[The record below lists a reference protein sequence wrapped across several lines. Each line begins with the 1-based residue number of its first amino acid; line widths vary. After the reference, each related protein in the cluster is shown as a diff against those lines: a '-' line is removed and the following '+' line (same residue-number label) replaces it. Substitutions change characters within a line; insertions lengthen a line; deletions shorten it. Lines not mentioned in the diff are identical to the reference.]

1 MKHNY
6 DHLFVEDGIEQKW
19 KDKQY
24 FMKHNEKAKP
34 FSILLP
40 PPNVTGKLHLGYA
53 LDVYIPDTIIR
64 YKKLKGFD
72 VLWIPGMD
80 HAGIATQSKV
90 EDVIYQKTGKTRHDL
105 GRNEFLKKTWEW
117 KEEYAALFRKQW
129 SKVGLALDYSKERFT
144 LDEKSNL
151 AVQKVFIDL
160 YNKGLIYKGIKAVN
174 WDVKLQTAISNIE
187 VNNVPTNQT
196 MYYIKYKVF
205 ETNDD
210 LIIATVRTETLLSD
224 VAIVYNP
231 NDKKYQKYQ
240 GLYVIHPLT
249 NKKIPIIADEYVDPN
264 FGTGLMKLSA
274 IRRSWYW
281 NYSKA

>member
-1 MKHNY
+1 M
-6 DHLFVEDGIEQKW
+6 
-19 KDKQY
+19 
-24 FMKHNEKAKP
+24 
-34 FSILLP
+34 
-40 PPNVTGKLHLGYA
+40 
-53 LDVYIPDTIIR
+53 
-64 YKKLKGFD
+64 
-72 VLWIPGMD
+72 
-80 HAGIATQSKV
+80 
-90 EDVIYQKTGKTRHDL
+90 
-105 GRNEFLKKTWEW
+105 KKTWEW

-210 LIIATVRTETLLSD
+210 LIIATVRTETLFSD

-240 GLYVIHPLT
+240 GTVCNSPI
-249 NKKIPIIADEYVDPN
+249 NK
-264 FGTGLMKLSA
+264 
-274 IRRSWYW
+274 
-281 NYSKA
+281 